1 MVKCTRCNKR
11 KSKRFCAALGQ
22 SICSLCCGQLRE
34 KKIHCP
40 PNCSYLSKHKPYQE
54 KRIIEKRHS
63 SHRYQA
69 AGEEDVLRDER
80 MAWLAFHTEAPLKEH
95 GEKEASFSDKDAL
108 IALEYAREKIEK
120 GKGFVLMPDEKVKP
134 QNEVGEAIYQL
145 IEQCRYEGRIILTG
159 ESLTYS
165 KDEKLKV
172 LDRII
177 LTLKQ
182 LAEGQ
187 FEERNYI
194 HAVIERFAKIKGL
207 SQQKKV
213 LTIT

>member
-1 MVKCTRCNKR
+1 MAKCTRCNKR
-11 KSKRFCAALGQ
+11 KAKRFCAAMGQ
-22 SICSLCCGQLRE
+22 SICSLCCGKLRE
-34 KKIHCP
+34 KELHCP

-63 SHRYQA
+63 PHRYKA

-80 MAWLAFHTEAPLKEH
+80 MVWLAFHVEAPLKEQ

-108 IALEYAREKIEK
+108 IALEYTREKIEK
-120 GKGFVLMPDEKVKP
+120 DKGLVLMPDEKMKP

-145 IEQCRYEGRIILTG
+145 IERCRYEGRIILTG
-159 ESLTYS
+159 ESQTYS

-182 LAEGQ
+182 LAGDQ

-194 HAVIERFAKIKGL
+194 HTVIERFSKIKGL

>member
-1 MVKCTRCNKR
+1 M
-11 KSKRFCAALGQ
+11 GH
-22 SICSLCCGQLRE
+22 SICNLCCGKLRE
-34 KKIHCP
+34 KELHCP
-40 PNCSYLSKHKPYQE
+40 PNCPYLSKHKSYQE

-63 SHRYQA
+63 HHRYQT
-69 AGEEDVLRDER
+69 AGEEDVLKDER
-80 MAWLAFHTEAPLKEH
+80 MAWLAFHVEAPLKEQ

-108 IALEYAREKIEK
+108 IALEYTREKIEK
-120 GKGFVLMPDEKVKP
+120 DKSLVLMPDEKMKP

-145 IEQCRYEGRIILTG
+145 IERCRYEGRIILMD
-159 ESLTYS
+159 EFQTYS
-165 KDEKLKV
+165 KDEKLRV

-182 LAEGQ
+182 IARDQ
-187 FEERNYI
+187 FEERTYI
-194 HAVIERFAKIKGL
+194 QTVIERFSKIKGM